1 MPEDWPSVGHRG
13 EPAFK
18 GDHRAVLGGRDE
30 GVHEALLLGT
40 ARGPC
45 PGDEDGGVLPPCVR
59 RVLVAAAV
67 VLFAVGCGSGSGSA
81 NPSSSAS
88 RPSQAPTIPDATVRP
103 PATDAPSGATDAT
116 EAPPAP
122 TEAPTVAESVAPAP
136 GPGTSPPASTSDE
149 GSSPWWP
156 WLLAALA
163 VAAVVIGV
171 FSLLRRS
178 PKAAPA
184 PSPAPTAPTAAVLA
198 QSDEISTQLVG
209 LAPARLGAVAGAD
222 AGSLAVLITI
232 VEQLMTSAPDETS
245 RRALVALHEPMRSLH
260 SALDAIALTPHPPSD
275 AEVAEVRSRATAL
288 HSATS
293 LARATLL
300 PPSPGP
306 TV

>member
-1 MPEDWPSVGHRG
+1 M
-13 EPAFK
+13 
-18 GDHRAVLGGRDE
+18 
-30 GVHEALLLGT
+30 
-40 ARGPC
+40 
-45 PGDEDGGVLPPCVR
+45 
-59 RVLVAAAV
+59 

-81 NPSSSAS
+81 NPSSSVS
-88 RPSQAPTIPDATVRP
+88 RPTPAPTIPDATVRP
-103 PATDAPSGATDAT
+103 PATDAPTDPTDAT
-116 EAPPAP
+116 EASAAPTEAPAAP

-198 QSDEISTQLVG
+198 QSDELGADLVG

>member
-1 MPEDWPSVGHRG
+1 M
-13 EPAFK
+13 
-18 GDHRAVLGGRDE
+18 
-30 GVHEALLLGT
+30 
-40 ARGPC
+40 
-45 PGDEDGGVLPPCVR
+45 
-59 RVLVAAAV
+59 AAA
-67 VLFAVGCGSGSGSA
+67 
-81 NPSSSAS
+81 
-88 RPSQAPTIPDATVRP
+88 
-103 PATDAPSGATDAT
+103 
-116 EAPPAP
+116 
-122 TEAPTVAESVAPAP
+122 
-136 GPGTSPPASTSDE
+136 
-149 GSSPWWP
+149 
-156 WLLAALA
+156 
-163 VAAVVIGV
+163 VIGV

-184 PSPAPTAPTAAVLA
+184 PSSAPTAPTAAVLA

-245 RRALVALHEPMRSLH
+245 RRALVALHEPMRSFH

-275 AEVAEVRSRATAL
+275 SGGGGGQVSGDRAPRR
-288 HSATS
+288 TS

>member
-1 MPEDWPSVGHRG
+1 MLDSDQATRRG
-13 EPAFK
+13 L
-18 GDHRAVLGGRDE
+18 RAW
-30 GVHEALLLGT
+30 A
-40 ARGPC
+40 C
-45 PGDEDGGVLPPCVR
+45 PGDEDGPVLPACVR
-59 RVLVAAAV
+59 RVLVAAVV
-67 VLFAVGCGSGSGSA
+67 VLFAAGCGSGSGSA

-88 RPSQAPTIPDATVRP
+88 RPTQAPTIPDATVRP
-103 PATDAPSGATDAT
+103 PATDAPTGATDAT

-136 GPGTSPPASTSDE
+136 GPVTTAPATTSDE

-163 VAAVVIGV
+163 VAAAVIGA
-171 FSLLRRS
+171 FALLRRS
-178 PKAAPA
+178 PKAAPS

-198 QSDEISTQLVG
+198 QSDEISTHLVG

-245 RRALVALHEPMRSLH
+245 RRALVTLHEPMRSLH
-260 SALDAIALTPHPPSD
+260 GALDAIALTPHPPSD
-275 AEVAEVRSRATAL
+275 AEVAAVRARATAL

-306 TV
+306 PV